1 MLNTFTFLTIARSR
15 SAVKLIF
22 RRLAQE
28 PLSVPSALK
37 TLGLST
43 AELRVGDEEEIRL
56 PAFKEEVYPPCTAR
70 LKTVDAVRHGWA
82 AELSGSLQSSPLP
95 FPPPQTRQHQATL
108 QARAA

>member
-28 PLSVPSALK
+28 PLSVPLALK

-56 PAFKEEVYPPCTAR
+56 PAFKEEV
-70 LKTVDAVRHGWA
+70 
-82 AELSGSLQSSPLP
+82 
-95 FPPPQTRQHQATL
+95 
-108 QARAA
+108 